1 MTEKKSMMLKNRNKI
16 EKINVYKISHNV
28 GIIAQFCASNDM
40 LTKVL
45 ESKASGTTW
54 LCLFGA
60 KC

>member
-1 MTEKKSMMLKNRNKI
+1 MVLKNRNKI
-16 EKINVYKISHNV
+16 EKIHVSKISNNV
-28 GIIAQFCASNDM
+28 GIAQFCASNDM

-45 ESKASGTTW
+45 ESKASSTAC

>member
-1 MTEKKSMMLKNRNKI
+1 MTEKKSMVLKNRNKI
-16 EKINVYKISHNV
+16 EKIHVSKISNNV
-28 GIIAQFCASNDM
+28 GIAQFCASNDM

-45 ESKASGTTW
+45 ESKASGTAW